1 MVNCIEKRGTNKT
14 IQFKIKVRRYPGAFS
29 IDIIDH
35 LKPSLRKA
43 HDEGIIHS
51 GTNDI
56 TN

>member
-29 IDIIDH
+29 IDMIDH

-43 HDEGIIHS
+43 PDEGIIHA